1 MLVLGIESSCDETAA
16 AVVADGERILSN
28 VVASQV
34 LTHARYGGVVPELA
48 SREHLRKIG
57 PVVDAACREAGV
69 SVNDVD
75 AVAVTEGPGLIGS
88 LLVGLV
94 YAKALALS
102 LEKPLVGVNHLE
114 GHVHAVLLENKMARR
129 AGQQVEEPSFPNV
142 TLVVSGGHTSLFRVE
157 IVSLG
162 GEEGSRRKAE
172 GGRKL
177 PIGRQDGSHST
188 SLSEVEVVPG
198 EQEGSRQKAEGGEAL
213 SIADRRLIGREEAS
227 HSGFPIANRQSPIG
241 NSFPPSAFCL
251 PPTAFSYVRL
261 GQTRDDAAG
270 EAFDKVAKL
279 LALGYPGGP
288 VIDQLS
294 RFGNS
299 RAVDF
304 GHIKMKGNPLDFSF
318 SGLKTAVL
326 YRVRGTELAR
336 EAEERRMWRQTAER
350 PTLDDLRGR
359 CSQAT
364 IDLIA
369 SFQHAVVQ
377 DLVERTLAAA
387 DREGVESIFVSGGV
401 ACNSLLRERF
411 AEAAGRARLQV
422 FFPSL
427 GLSTDNAAMIAAAG
441 FYKLAAA
448 ERADSNL
455 TAHASLPLG

>member
-1 MLVLGIESSCDETAA
+1 MGKMLVLGIESSCDETAA
-16 AVVADGERILSN
+16 ALVADGEYVLSN

-34 LTHARYGGVVPELA
+34 LTHARFGGVVPELA

-69 SVNDVD
+69 SVNNVD

-129 AGQQVEEPSFPNV
+129 AGTPRQQVEEPSFPNV

-157 IVSLG
+157 KAV
-162 GEEGSRRKAE
+162 GSRQSADSRKQSA
-172 GGRKL
+172 
-177 PIGRQDGSHST
+177 
-188 SLSEVEVVPG
+188 
-198 EQEGSRQKAEGGEAL
+198 EGSRQEEPEGSIPNVGSSPAAANRL
-213 SIADRRLIGREEAS
+213 PSIADSQLLTADCRL
-227 HSGFPIANRQSPIG
+227 
-241 NSFPPSAFCL
+241 PSADCQL
-251 PPTAFSYVRL
+251 FSYVRL

-294 RFGNS
+294 RCGDF
-299 RAVDF
+299 RAQDF
-304 GHIKMKGNPLDFSF
+304 GHIRMKGNPLDFSF

-336 EAEERRMWRQTAER
+336 EAEERRTWRKTVER
-350 PTLDDLRGR
+350 PTLDDLRGH

-364 IDLIA
+364 LDLVA
-369 SFQHAVVQ
+369 SFQHAVVT

-387 DREGVESIFVSGGV
+387 DREAVECIFVSGGV

-411 AEAAGRARLQV
+411 SEAAARARLQV

-441 FYKLAAA
+441 FYKLAAGA
-448 ERADSNL
+448 RADSNL